1 MADVKWHPQNFVKTL
16 TKNALDGV
24 EEWAM
29 VEWQPQAYEDA
40 PKKTSTM
47 AGSLGHERDD
57 SAKCVYVGGGGR
69 AKDYILKQELD
80 RSLVH
85 SVGKAGFIIDTVNS
99 KKSSLPQYIKDHIE
113 S

>member
-1 MADVKWHPQNFVKTL
+1 MADIKWYPENFKKSVI
-16 TKNALDGV
+16 KNALDGV

-29 VEWQPQAYEDA
+29 VEWRPQAYKDA
-40 PKKTSTM
+40 PKRNGIM
-47 AGSLGHERDD
+47 ADSLGHERDD
-57 SAKCVYVGGGGR
+57 SKKCVYVGGGGE

-85 SVGKAGFIIDTVNS
+85 PVGKAGFIIDTVNT
-99 KKSSLPQYIKDHIE
+99 KKSSLPQYIKEHIE